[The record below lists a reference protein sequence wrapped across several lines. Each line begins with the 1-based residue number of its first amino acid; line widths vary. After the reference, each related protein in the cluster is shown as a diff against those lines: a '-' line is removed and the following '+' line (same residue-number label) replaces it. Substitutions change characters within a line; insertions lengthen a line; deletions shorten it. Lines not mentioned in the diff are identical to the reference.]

1 MRETTKKLKESR
13 GVALMVVLTGIAVL
27 AAFST
32 EFAYRSRVDIRVASN
47 LEKRVQAYFHARSA
61 MEIVRLVLTS
71 QKFVD
76 QATKAFGGGIAPRNF
91 ELWRFACKFAE
102 IFSSASLNFLGLDLA
117 TLKDQPGIGVGQGGF
132 YCKIVP
138 EDARISLNSSGSINE
153 RRAMF
158 TKLYALLKGQVDPD
172 YSGGDDRKAMEL
184 ILNIMDWTDM
194 DNDRTE
200 LDSNGN
206 FVLASGVDENAGYS
220 KFRYKAKNAKM
231 DTVDEALLVEGMTDD
246 IFCKLRDN
254 FTVYNT
260 DKININEAHPLLIR
274 SLVCNNLMVPD
285 PNYVCGLRAG
295 LEPAPID
302 VAMGLLE
309 VCRRIKWALF
319 TPPFANENEFISFFS
334 KLPEPLNQEIKVN
347 AGTLRALI
355 GTRSRVLRV
364 TARGYVGRIGHQIE
378 AVIDTSSL
386 EYLYW
391 REQGLDASAWRHQSW
406 DTGS

>member
-1 MRETTKKLKESR
+1 MSGKEMTRRVKENR

-27 AAFST
+27 TAFST
-32 EFAYRSRVDIRVASN
+32 EFAYRSRVDIKVASN

-76 QATKAFGGGIAPRNF
+76 QATKAFGGGIGGRNF

-102 IFSSASLNFLGLDLA
+102 IFSNASLNILGLDLA
-117 TLKDQPGIGVGQGGF
+117 SLKDQPGIGVGQGGF
-132 YCKIVP
+132 YCKIEP
-138 EDARISLNSSGSINE
+138 EDARVNLNASGNVNE
-153 RRAMF
+153 RRSMF

-172 YSGGDDRKAMEL
+172 YNGGDDRKAMEL
-184 ILNIMDWTDM
+184 ILNIMDWTDP

-206 FVLASGVDENAGYS
+206 FILGSGGDENAGYS

-260 DKININEAHPLLIR
+260 EKININEAHPLLIR
-274 SLVCNNLMVPD
+274 SLVCNNLMVAD

-302 VAMGLLE
+302 VAMGLME

-347 AGTLRALI
+347 PNTLRALI
-355 GTRSRVLRV
+355 GTRSKVLRV
-364 TARGYVGRIGHQIE
+364 TARGYVGRTGHQIE
-378 AVIDTSSL
+378 AVIDTKSL
-386 EYLYW
+386 DYLYW
-391 REQGLDASAWRHQSW
+391 REEGLDASAWRR
-406 DTGS
+406 